1 MTTTSSKGVMRWGM
15 IALTGL
21 ILTFAHADAQQQPQT
36 SAPNPYL
43 MGTEGL
49 NKGPRGLT
57 SYQPVAIDQTFA
69 AIMAHDVAAKPGI
82 EREHQAMLD
91 ERYDLSDHPTQ
102 GVTMER
108 GKPLQEGVRVKLPSG
123 VTWEQL
129 AAMSADEIRERGV
142 WPKGFLPLPHPFH
155 PTGGQVFPKE
165 EIEAIK
171 AQDGRDL
178 TRFDVDFDLPERFL
192 APFPPAMYLTPRPDL
207 GDVSQGK
214 LISLTNFYELLNGI
228 LTPRQ
233 LEGLRLLLTPFPEQ
247 QFNTTED
254 RKSAMPSLGVAC
266 FDCHSNGH
274 QNGAM
279 HLTPDTRPEWFRH
292 RTKTLSLRGLNIQR
306 LFGSQRALKTI
317 EDFTEFEQRTA
328 YFDGDIATAAKKGVN
343 PLERGSQVDFMA
355 DLEEML
361 DFPPAPKLD
370 VFGKLDPAKATPAE
384 MRGQDIFFGK
394 GQCAS
399 CHQPPYY
406 TDNLMHDLKTERFFK
421 PEMVNYA
428 MMFGD
433 GKNKT
438 FALRGV
444 KDNPPYLH
452 DERLLTLDDTV
463 EFFNLILG
471 TKLAAQEKQDLVAFL
486 RAL

>member
-1 MTTTSSKGVMRWGM
+1 M
-15 IALTGL
+15 IGPSNRIWIVLLLAGL
-21 ILTFAHADAQQQPQT
+21 ILSFVHADAQQEPKKG
-36 SAPNPYL
+36 APNPYL
-43 MGTEGL
+43 KGTEGYY
-49 NKGPRGLT
+49 KGPRGLT
-57 SYQPVAIDQTFA
+57 SYQPIAIDQPFA
-69 AIMAHDVAAKPGI
+69 ATMAHDEAAKPGI
-82 EREHQAMLD
+82 EREHQALLD
-91 ERYDLSDHPTQ
+91 ERYDLGDHPAQ

-129 AAMSADEIRERGV
+129 ATMSPGDIRERGL

-155 PTGGQVFPKE
+155 PTGGFVFPKE
-165 EIEAIK
+165 EIDAIK
-171 AQDGRDL
+171 RQDGRDL
-178 TRFDVDFDLPERFL
+178 TRFDIDFDLPERFL
-192 APFPPAMYLTPRPDL
+192 AAFPPAMYLVPRPDL

-214 LISLTNFYELLNGI
+214 LISLTNYYEMFNGI

-233 LEGLRLLLTPFPEQ
+233 LEGLRLLLTPFPQQ
-247 QFNTTED
+247 QFNATDD
-254 RKSAMPSLGVAC
+254 RKSKIPSQGAAC
-266 FDCHSNGH
+266 FDCHANGH
-274 QNGAM
+274 QNGAT
-279 HLTPDTRPEWFRH
+279 HLAPDARPEWFRH
-292 RTKTLSLRGLNIQR
+292 RIKTVSLRGVDIQR

-328 YFDGDIATAAKKGVN
+328 YFDGDIVTATKKGVN

-355 DLEEML
+355 DFEEML

-370 VFGKLDPAKATPAE
+370 VLGKLDPAKATPAE
-384 MRGQDIFFGK
+384 MRGQGIFFGK

-428 MMFGD
+428 MEVGD
-433 GKNKT
+433 GKIKT
-438 FALRGV
+438 FPLRGI
-444 KDNPPYLH
+444 KDDPPYLH
-452 DERLLTLDDTV
+452 DERLLTLEDTV
-463 EFFNLILG
+463 EFFNLALG
-471 TKLAAQEKQDLVAFL
+471 DKLTSQEKRDLVAFL